1 MVTYADLRRWDPA
14 GLTSA
19 STDLQSDLKTL
30 EKANDEFETE
40 AVPDSF
46 VGLAAFSAQ
55 FQKAGLVSRM
65 TTHVEETTSFE
76 RAIYTAQSAV
86 TSLKRS
92 VETIDSDARAQ
103 EFEIGGDGSVTDV
116 SKPQE
121 FTSIRAA
128 EAHSEQRVQ
137 LRDALVERVESA
149 LERAAEIDEELLW
162 SAPRESFSDGEGE
175 VGDPT
180 GQGEHEPL
188 EGPVDLSDDAFDL
201 SQIKQGGIGDCWF
214 LAAAGA
220 VGADD
225 PDFIRDHIQHNP
237 DGSYT
242 VTLYDDGEP
251 VDVRVDASTIGG
263 DGVTGPGDEP
273 TWLSIYEK
281 AAAAHMGG
289 DYADIDSDQ
298 ISRGLEMITGRDTD
312 SDGDR
317 GLDDIR
323 DDLDGGRT
331 LVVSTEDESDSSIN
345 PFDTSINDDNV
356 VPNHA
361 YVIESVEERDG
372 ETIIRLANPWGADG
386 GTGSDGHFKDG
397 VLELTEDE
405 FHDNFDETTSI
416 PGS

>member
-1 MVTYADLRRWDPA
+1 MAR
-14 GLTSA
+14 
-19 STDLQSDLKTL
+19 
-30 EKANDEFETE
+30 
-40 AVPDSF
+40 
-46 VGLAAFSAQ
+46 
-55 FQKAGLVSRM
+55 
-65 TTHVEETTSFE
+65 HVEETTSFE

-86 TSLKRS
+86 TSLKGS
-92 VETIDSDARAQ
+92 VESIDSDARAQ
-103 EFEIGGDGSVTDV
+103 EFEIGGDGSITDV

-128 EAHSEQRVQ
+128 EAHSEQRVR
-137 LRDALVERVESA
+137 LRDALVKRVESA

-162 SAPRESFSDGEGE
+162 SVPRESFSDGEGE

-180 GQGEHEPL
+180 GMGGHEPL
-188 EGPVDLSDDAFDL
+188 DGPVDLSDDAFDL

-242 VTLYDDGEP
+242 VTLYEDGEP
-251 VDVRVDASTIGG
+251 VEVRVDASTIGG
-263 DGVTGPGDEP
+263 EGVTGPGDEP

-281 AAAAHMGG
+281 AAASHMGG
-289 DYADIDSDQ
+289 DYGDIDFDQ
-298 ISRGLEMITGRDTD
+298 ASRGLEMVTGRDTD

-323 DDLDGGRT
+323 GDLDDART
-331 LVVSTEDESDSSIN
+331 LVVSTEDEDDSSFN
-345 PFDTSINDDNV
+345 PFDTSIDDDNV
-356 VPNHA
+356 VPNHV

-372 ETIIRLANPWGADG
+372 ETIIRLVNPWGPDG
-386 GTGSDGHFKDG
+386 GELDGQFKDG

-405 FHDNFDETTSI
+405 FHDNFHDTTSI